1 MKKVYAILLIAAC
14 FTLAG
19 CGNNAPKTEEAPS
32 QKTAETTSPVTNSIA
47 AEGDTLVVYFSRMG
61 NTDFPDD
68 IDAESSASL
77 VLNNS
82 TVKGNAQLMA
92 EWIAD
97 AESCKTYEI
106 LTQDKYAADYNETIN
121 VAKTEQNNNARP
133 TLSNHIDNIDS
144 YSKIYIVYPNWWGDL
159 PQPVYSFFDEYD
171 MSGKTIVAFV
181 THGGSSFSNTVSTIK
196 SLESNAEV
204 IQGLSIRDSSVSSSE
219 MEIKEW
225 IKNNNGGKA
234 NE

>member
-1 MKKVYAILLIAAC
+1 MKKVYAILMIAVC

-19 CGNNAPKTEEAPS
+19 CGNNIP
-32 QKTAETTSPVTNSIA
+32 QKTATAKSKTTTSAPANNNASKA
-47 AEGDTLVVYFSRMG
+47 GDTLVVYFSRMG

-77 VLNNS
+77 VVNDGS
-82 TVKGNAQLMA
+82 VKGNAQLMA

-97 AESCKTYEI
+97 AEGCKIYEI

-121 VAKTEQNNNARP
+121 AAKAEQNNNARP

-159 PQPVYSFFDEYD
+159 PQPVYSFFDEYN
-171 MSGKTIVAFV
+171 MSGKTVIPFV
-181 THGGSSFSNTVSTIK
+181 THGGSSFSNTISTIK
-196 SLESNAEV
+196 SLEPNAEV
-204 IQGLSIRDSSVSSSE
+204 IQGLSIKDSSVSSSE
-219 MEIKEW
+219 TEIKDW
-225 IKNNNGGKA
+225 VKNNK
-234 NE
+234 